1 MSGKSRKL
9 RLTSGKSL
17 NSSYAK
23 PSSNYKY
30 PVSRR
35 SRVNRKTRST
45 RSARFARFARKPRPV
60 ARDTRNIR
68 YVLEPAKMFNPVKV
82 PNTPYV
88 MNQLA

>member
-45 RSARFARFARKPRPV
+45 RSARFARKPRPV
-60 ARDTRNIR
+60 ARDTRNMR

-82 PNTPYV
+82 PNSPYV